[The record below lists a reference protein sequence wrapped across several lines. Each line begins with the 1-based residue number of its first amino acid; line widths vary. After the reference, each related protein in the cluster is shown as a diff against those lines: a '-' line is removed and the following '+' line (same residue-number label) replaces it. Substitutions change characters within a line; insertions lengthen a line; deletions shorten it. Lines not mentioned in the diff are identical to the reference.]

1 MIYKIATTAANWW
14 IEEMKKQCCKMY
26 PERIQATGTGFVI
39 LDNSFAEELSRFKTI
54 LTDEI
59 YSCISTQHYL
69 CLTCSHKPS
78 HPLIDI
84 AKKAKISITYFPR
97 QKEMHVSTKS
107 VLISIDSFGLK
118 ELPILADT
126 L

>member
-1 MIYKIATTAANWW
+1 
-14 IEEMKKQCCKMY
+14 MY
-26 PERIQATGTGFVI
+26 PERIQATATGFVI
-39 LDNSFAEELSRFKTI
+39 LDDSFAEELSRFKTI

-84 AKKAKISITYFPR
+84 AKKAKISITYFPH